1 LAGTIFVP
9 DTNVGAG
16 PVVPTIL
23 KFILDMNYF
32 IETTEALK
40 RLRGEVSL
48 EYVIVGAFIVT
59 LVIAVFSDTGAS
71 TIARA
76 LTGGFATIV
85 AAMNP
90 P

>member
-1 LAGTIFVP
+1 
-9 DTNVGAG
+9 
-16 PVVPTIL
+16 
-23 KFILDMNYF
+23 MNYF

-40 RLRGEVSL
+40 RLRADPDGEVSL